1 MALLY
6 NISTYFFLIVIN
18 FAALFNAKA
27 RLWVKG
33 RECVFKKLGNALMNI
48 ENIAWFHC
56 ASLGEF
62 EQGKPIIKAYK
73 KMNLIIKS
81 LNFSYQSEEVFKD
94 LNLNFNSGILNL
106 VSGPSG
112 SGKTTLLN
120 LIAGL
125 EKPSSGLIMLDDDIQ
140 SSNDKFIEPE
150 NRNIGFIFQDFALF
164 PHLNVKQNIEFS
176 GNRNDELLNKLINK
190 LSIANHLSKY
200 PHELS
205 GGQQQRVSIAR
216 ALFSEPKILLIDE
229 PISNQDKNNK
239 TEIIRII
246 SEFIKEKEIVC
257 ILVSH
262 EEINNVPVETKSF
275 NLS

>member
-1 MALLY
+1 
-6 NISTYFFLIVIN
+6 
-18 FAALFNAKA
+18 
-27 RLWVKG
+27 
-33 RECVFKKLGNALMNI
+33 
-48 ENIAWFHC
+48 
-56 ASLGEF
+56 
-62 EQGKPIIKAYK
+62 
-73 KMNLIIKS
+73 MNLIIES
-81 LNFSYQSEEVFKD
+81 LNFSYRNEEVFKD
-94 LNLNFNSGILNL
+94 LNLNFKSGVLNL
-106 VSGPSG
+106 ISGPSG

-125 EKPSSGLIMLDDDIQ
+125 EKPSSGLIILDDIIQ
-140 SSNDKFIEPE
+140 SNNDKFVEPE
-150 NRNIGFIFQDFALF
+150 NRNIGFVFQDFALF

-176 GNRNDELLNKLINK
+176 RKGNEDLFNKLINR
-190 LSIANHLSKY
+190 LNIASHLSKY

-239 TEIIRII
+239 IEIIEII
-246 SEFIKEKEIVC
+246 SEFIKEKEIIC

-262 EEINNVPVETKSF
+262 EEINSYGEVEARSY

>member
-1 MALLY
+1 
-6 NISTYFFLIVIN
+6 
-18 FAALFNAKA
+18 
-27 RLWVKG
+27 
-33 RECVFKKLGNALMNI
+33 
-48 ENIAWFHC
+48 
-56 ASLGEF
+56 
-62 EQGKPIIKAYK
+62 
-73 KMNLIIKS
+73 MNLIIKS
-81 LNFSYQSEEVFKD
+81 LNFSYHSEDVFKD

-125 EKPSSGLIMLDDDIQ
+125 EKPSSGLIMLDGNIQ
-140 SSNDKFIEPE
+140 SSIDKFVEPE
-150 NRNIGFIFQDFALF
+150 NRNVGFVFQDFALF

-176 GNRNDELLNKLINK
+176 ENRNKELFNTLIDN
-190 LSIANHLSKY
+190 LSIKNYLSKY

-205 GGQQQRVSIAR
+205 GGQKQRASIAR
-216 ALFSEPKILLIDE
+216 AIYSEPKILLIDE

-239 TEIIRII
+239 IEIIKII
-246 SEFIKEKEIVC
+246 SDFTKDKEIVC

-262 EEINNVPVETKSF
+262 EEINNISQVETISY

>member
-1 MALLY
+1 
-6 NISTYFFLIVIN
+6 
-18 FAALFNAKA
+18 
-27 RLWVKG
+27 
-33 RECVFKKLGNALMNI
+33 
-48 ENIAWFHC
+48 
-56 ASLGEF
+56 
-62 EQGKPIIKAYK
+62 
-73 KMNLIIKS
+73 MNLIIKS
-81 LNFSYQSEEVFKD
+81 LNFSYQNEDVFKD
-94 LNLNFNSGILNL
+94 LNLNFSSGVLNL

-125 EKPSSGLIMLDDDIQ
+125 EKPSSGFIMLDDNIQ

-164 PHLNVKQNIEFS
+164 PHLNIKQNIEFS
-176 GNRNDELLNKLINK
+176 GNRNEELLNRLINE
-190 LSIANHLSKY
+190 LSIANHLSKF

-216 ALFSEPKILLIDE
+216 ALFSEPKVLLIDE

-246 SEFIKEKEIVC
+246 SEFIKEEEIVC

>member
-1 MALLY
+1 
-6 NISTYFFLIVIN
+6 
-18 FAALFNAKA
+18 
-27 RLWVKG
+27 
-33 RECVFKKLGNALMNI
+33 
-48 ENIAWFHC
+48 
-56 ASLGEF
+56 
-62 EQGKPIIKAYK
+62 
-73 KMNLIIKS
+73 MNLIIKS

-125 EKPSSGLIMLDDDIQ
+125 EKPSSGLIMLDDDVQ

-164 PHLNVKQNIEFS
+164 PHLNIKQNIEFS
-176 GNRNDELLNKLINK
+176 GNRNEELLNKLINK

-275 NLS
+275 NLSYIKDFALSTPSKFDNHHLIVEIYLT

>member
-1 MALLY
+1 
-6 NISTYFFLIVIN
+6 
-18 FAALFNAKA
+18 
-27 RLWVKG
+27 
-33 RECVFKKLGNALMNI
+33 
-48 ENIAWFHC
+48 
-56 ASLGEF
+56 
-62 EQGKPIIKAYK
+62 
-73 KMNLIIKS
+73 MNLIIKS

-176 GNRNDELLNKLINK
+176 GNRNEELLNKLINK
-190 LSIANHLSKY
+190 LSFANHLSKY

-239 TEIIRII
+239 TEVIKII
-246 SEFIKEKEIVC
+246 SEFIKEKKIVC
-257 ILVSH
+257 VLVSH
-262 EEINNVPVETKSF
+262 EEINNAPVEIKSF
-275 NLS
+275 NFS

>member
-1 MALLY
+1 
-6 NISTYFFLIVIN
+6 
-18 FAALFNAKA
+18 
-27 RLWVKG
+27 
-33 RECVFKKLGNALMNI
+33 
-48 ENIAWFHC
+48 
-56 ASLGEF
+56 
-62 EQGKPIIKAYK
+62 
-73 KMNLIIKS
+73 MNLIIES
-81 LNFSYQSEEVFKD
+81 LNFSYRNEEVFKN
-94 LNLNFNSGILNL
+94 LNLNFKSGVLNL
-106 VSGPSG
+106 ISGPSG

-125 EKPSSGLIMLDDDIQ
+125 EKPSSGLIIFDDIIQ
-140 SSNDKFIEPE
+140 SNNDKFVEPE
-150 NRNIGFIFQDFALF
+150 NRNIGFVFQDFALF

-176 GNRNDELLNKLINK
+176 RKGNEDLFNKLVNR
-190 LSIANHLSKY
+190 LNIASHLSKY

-239 TEIIRII
+239 TEIIEII
-246 SEFIKEKEIVC
+246 SEFIKEKEIIC

-262 EEINNVPVETKSF
+262 EEINSYGEVEARSY

>member
-1 MALLY
+1 
-6 NISTYFFLIVIN
+6 
-18 FAALFNAKA
+18 
-27 RLWVKG
+27 
-33 RECVFKKLGNALMNI
+33 
-48 ENIAWFHC
+48 
-56 ASLGEF
+56 
-62 EQGKPIIKAYK
+62 
-73 KMNLIIKS
+73 MNLIIKS

-125 EKPSSGLIMLDDDIQ
+125 EKPSSGLIMLDDDVQ
-140 SSNDKFIEPE
+140 SSIDKFIEPE

-164 PHLNVKQNIEFS
+164 PHLNIKQNIEFS
-176 GNRNDELLNKLINK
+176 GNRNEELLNKLINK

>member
-1 MALLY
+1 
-6 NISTYFFLIVIN
+6 
-18 FAALFNAKA
+18 
-27 RLWVKG
+27 
-33 RECVFKKLGNALMNI
+33 
-48 ENIAWFHC
+48 
-56 ASLGEF
+56 
-62 EQGKPIIKAYK
+62 
-73 KMNLIIKS
+73 MNLIIKS
-81 LNFSYQSEEVFKD
+81 LNFSYQSEGVFKD

-125 EKPSSGLIMLDDDIQ
+125 EKPSSGLIMLDDDVQ

-164 PHLNVKQNIEFS
+164 PHLNIKQNIEFS
-176 GNRNDELLNKLINK
+176 GNRNEELLNKLINK

>member
-1 MALLY
+1 
-6 NISTYFFLIVIN
+6 
-18 FAALFNAKA
+18 
-27 RLWVKG
+27 
-33 RECVFKKLGNALMNI
+33 
-48 ENIAWFHC
+48 
-56 ASLGEF
+56 
-62 EQGKPIIKAYK
+62 
-73 KMNLIIKS
+73 MNLIIKS

-125 EKPSSGLIMLDDDIQ
+125 EKPSSGLIMLDDDVQ

-164 PHLNVKQNIEFS
+164 PHLNIKQNIEFS

-262 EEINNVPVETKSF
+262 EEINNVPVEIKSF

>member
-1 MALLY
+1 MLQILDLHK
-6 NISTYFFLIVIN
+6 SFGSVKVI
-18 FAALFNAKA
+18 K
-27 RLWVKG
+27 
-33 RECVFKKLGNALMNI
+33 
-48 ENIAWFHC
+48 
-56 ASLGEF
+56 
-62 EQGKPIIKAYK
+62 
-73 KMNLIIKS
+73 
-81 LNFSYQSEEVFKD
+81 
-94 LNLNFNSGILNL
+94 NFNKDFDSGYIYLL
-106 VSGPSG
+106 TGPNG

-125 EKPSSGLIMLDDDIQ
+125 EKPSSGLIMLDDDVQ
-140 SSNDKFIEPE
+140 SSNDEFIEPE

-176 GNRNDELLNKLINK
+176 GNRNEELLNKLINK

>member
-1 MALLY
+1 
-6 NISTYFFLIVIN
+6 
-18 FAALFNAKA
+18 
-27 RLWVKG
+27 
-33 RECVFKKLGNALMNI
+33 
-48 ENIAWFHC
+48 
-56 ASLGEF
+56 
-62 EQGKPIIKAYK
+62 
-73 KMNLIIKS
+73 MNLIIKS
-81 LNFSYQSEEVFKD
+81 LNFSYHSEDVFKD

-125 EKPSSGLIMLDDDIQ
+125 EKPSSGLIMLDGNIQ
-140 SSNDKFIEPE
+140 SSIDKFVEPE
-150 NRNIGFIFQDFALF
+150 NRNIGFVFQDFALF

-176 GNRNDELLNKLINK
+176 GNRNKELLNTLIDN
-190 LSIANHLSKY
+190 LSIKNQLSKY

-205 GGQQQRVSIAR
+205 GGQQQRASIAR
-216 ALFSEPKILLIDE
+216 AIYSEPKILLIDE

-239 TEIIRII
+239 IEIIKII
-246 SEFIKEKEIVC
+246 SDFTKDKEIVC

-262 EEINNVPVETKSF
+262 EEINNVHVETKSF

>member
-1 MALLY
+1 
-6 NISTYFFLIVIN
+6 
-18 FAALFNAKA
+18 
-27 RLWVKG
+27 
-33 RECVFKKLGNALMNI
+33 
-48 ENIAWFHC
+48 
-56 ASLGEF
+56 
-62 EQGKPIIKAYK
+62 
-73 KMNLIIKS
+73 MNLIIKS

-106 VSGPSG
+106 VSGPSV

-140 SSNDKFIEPE
+140 SSNDKFIDPE

-176 GNRNDELLNKLINK
+176 GNRNEELLNKLINK
-190 LSIANHLSKY
+190 LSFANHLSKY

-262 EEINNVPVETKSF
+262 EEINNVQVETKSF

>member
-1 MALLY
+1 
-6 NISTYFFLIVIN
+6 
-18 FAALFNAKA
+18 
-27 RLWVKG
+27 
-33 RECVFKKLGNALMNI
+33 
-48 ENIAWFHC
+48 
-56 ASLGEF
+56 
-62 EQGKPIIKAYK
+62 
-73 KMNLIIKS
+73 MNLIIKS
-81 LNFSYQSEEVFKD
+81 LNFSYQSEEVFKG

-112 SGKTTLLN
+112 SGKPTLLN

-125 EKPSSGLIMLDDDIQ
+125 EKPSSGLIMLDDDVQ

-164 PHLNVKQNIEFS
+164 PHLNIKQNIEFS
-176 GNRNDELLNKLINK
+176 GNRNEELLNKLINK

>member
-1 MALLY
+1 
-6 NISTYFFLIVIN
+6 
-18 FAALFNAKA
+18 
-27 RLWVKG
+27 
-33 RECVFKKLGNALMNI
+33 
-48 ENIAWFHC
+48 
-56 ASLGEF
+56 
-62 EQGKPIIKAYK
+62 
-73 KMNLIIKS
+73 MNLIIES
-81 LNFSYQSEEVFKD
+81 LNFSYRNEEVFKD
-94 LNLNFNSGILNL
+94 LNLNFKSGVLNL
-106 VSGPSG
+106 ISGPSG

-125 EKPSSGLIMLDDDIQ
+125 EKPSSGLIILDDIIQ
-140 SSNDKFIEPE
+140 SNNDKFVEPE
-150 NRNIGFIFQDFALF
+150 NRNIGFVFQDFALF

-176 GNRNDELLNKLINK
+176 RKGNEDLFNKLINR
-190 LSIANHLSKY
+190 LNIANHLSKY

-239 TEIIRII
+239 TEIIEII
-246 SEFIKEKEIVC
+246 SEFIKEKEIIC

-262 EEINNVPVETKSF
+262 EEINSYGEVEARSY

>member
-1 MALLY
+1 
-6 NISTYFFLIVIN
+6 
-18 FAALFNAKA
+18 
-27 RLWVKG
+27 
-33 RECVFKKLGNALMNI
+33 
-48 ENIAWFHC
+48 
-56 ASLGEF
+56 
-62 EQGKPIIKAYK
+62 
-73 KMNLIIKS
+73 MNLIIKS

-125 EKPSSGLIMLDDDIQ
+125 EKPSSGLIMLDDDVQ

-164 PHLNVKQNIEFS
+164 PHLNIKQNIEFS

-229 PISNQDKNNK
+229 PVSNQDKNNK

-246 SEFIKEKEIVC
+246 SEFIKEEEIVC

>member
-1 MALLY
+1 
-6 NISTYFFLIVIN
+6 
-18 FAALFNAKA
+18 
-27 RLWVKG
+27 
-33 RECVFKKLGNALMNI
+33 
-48 ENIAWFHC
+48 
-56 ASLGEF
+56 
-62 EQGKPIIKAYK
+62 
-73 KMNLIIKS
+73 MNLIIKS

-125 EKPSSGLIMLDDDIQ
+125 EKPSSGLIMLDDDVQ

-164 PHLNVKQNIEFS
+164 PHLNIKQNIEFS
-176 GNRNDELLNKLINK
+176 GNRNDELLNELINK
-190 LSIANHLSKY
+190 LSIATHLSKY

-246 SEFIKEKEIVC
+246 SEFIEEKEIVC

>member
-1 MALLY
+1 
-6 NISTYFFLIVIN
+6 
-18 FAALFNAKA
+18 
-27 RLWVKG
+27 
-33 RECVFKKLGNALMNI
+33 
-48 ENIAWFHC
+48 
-56 ASLGEF
+56 
-62 EQGKPIIKAYK
+62 
-73 KMNLIIKS
+73 MNLIIKS

-94 LNLNFNSGILNL
+94 LNLNFNSGILNF

-125 EKPSSGLIMLDDDIQ
+125 EKPTSGLIMLDNDIQ

-176 GNRNDELLNKLINK
+176 GNRNEELLNKLINK

-239 TEIIRII
+239 IEIIRII

-262 EEINNVPVETKSF
+262 EEINNAPVETKSF
-275 NLS
+275 NFS

>member
-1 MALLY
+1 
-6 NISTYFFLIVIN
+6 
-18 FAALFNAKA
+18 
-27 RLWVKG
+27 
-33 RECVFKKLGNALMNI
+33 
-48 ENIAWFHC
+48 
-56 ASLGEF
+56 
-62 EQGKPIIKAYK
+62 
-73 KMNLIIKS
+73 MNLIIKS

-125 EKPSSGLIMLDDDIQ
+125 EKPSSGLIMLDDDVQ

-164 PHLNVKQNIEFS
+164 PHLNIKQNIEFS

-246 SEFIKEKEIVC
+246 SEFIKEEEIVC

-262 EEINNVPVETKSF
+262 EEINSIAQVETRSYT
-275 NLS
+275 LS

>member
-1 MALLY
+1 
-6 NISTYFFLIVIN
+6 
-18 FAALFNAKA
+18 
-27 RLWVKG
+27 
-33 RECVFKKLGNALMNI
+33 
-48 ENIAWFHC
+48 
-56 ASLGEF
+56 
-62 EQGKPIIKAYK
+62 
-73 KMNLIIKS
+73 MNLIIKS
-81 LNFSYQSEEVFKD
+81 LNFSYQSEKVFKD

-125 EKPSSGLIMLDDDIQ
+125 EKPSSGLIMLDDDVQ

-164 PHLNVKQNIEFS
+164 PHLNIKQNIEFS
-176 GNRNDELLNKLINK
+176 GNRNEELLNRLINE

-216 ALFSEPKILLIDE
+216 ALFSEPKVLLIDE

-246 SEFIKEKEIVC
+246 SEFIKEEEIVC

>member
-1 MALLY
+1 
-6 NISTYFFLIVIN
+6 
-18 FAALFNAKA
+18 
-27 RLWVKG
+27 
-33 RECVFKKLGNALMNI
+33 
-48 ENIAWFHC
+48 
-56 ASLGEF
+56 
-62 EQGKPIIKAYK
+62 
-73 KMNLIIKS
+73 MNLIIKS
-81 LNFSYQSEEVFKD
+81 LNFSYRNEEVFKD
-94 LNLNFNSGILNL
+94 LNLNFKSGVLNL
-106 VSGPSG
+106 ISGPSG

-125 EKPSSGLIMLDDDIQ
+125 DKPSSGLIILDDIIQ
-140 SSNDKFIEPE
+140 SNNDKFVEPE
-150 NRNIGFIFQDFALF
+150 NRNIGFVFQDFALF

-176 GNRNDELLNKLINK
+176 RKGNEDLFNKLINR
-190 LSIANHLSKY
+190 LNIASHLSKY

-239 TEIIRII
+239 IEIIEII
-246 SEFIKEKEIVC
+246 SEFIKEKEIIC

-262 EEINNVPVETKSF
+262 EEINSYGEVEARSY

>member
-1 MALLY
+1 
-6 NISTYFFLIVIN
+6 
-18 FAALFNAKA
+18 
-27 RLWVKG
+27 
-33 RECVFKKLGNALMNI
+33 
-48 ENIAWFHC
+48 
-56 ASLGEF
+56 
-62 EQGKPIIKAYK
+62 
-73 KMNLIIKS
+73 MNLIIKS
-81 LNFSYQSEEVFKD
+81 LNFSYQNEEVFKD

-125 EKPSSGLIMLDDDIQ
+125 EKPSSGLIMLDDDVQ

-164 PHLNVKQNIEFS
+164 PHLNIKQNIEFS

-262 EEINNVPVETKSF
+262 EEVNNVPVETKSF

>member
-1 MALLY
+1 
-6 NISTYFFLIVIN
+6 
-18 FAALFNAKA
+18 
-27 RLWVKG
+27 
-33 RECVFKKLGNALMNI
+33 
-48 ENIAWFHC
+48 
-56 ASLGEF
+56 
-62 EQGKPIIKAYK
+62 
-73 KMNLIIKS
+73 MNLIIKS
-81 LNFSYQSEEVFKD
+81 LNFSYPNEEVFKD
-94 LNLNFNSGILNL
+94 LDLDFKSGVLNL
-106 VSGPSG
+106 ISGPSG

-125 EKPSSGLIMLDDDIQ
+125 EKPSSGLIVLDDIIQ
-140 SSNDKFIEPE
+140 SNNDKFVEPE
-150 NRNIGFIFQDFALF
+150 NRNIGFVFQDFALF

-176 GNRNDELLNKLINK
+176 RKGNEHLFNKLINK
-190 LSIANHLSKY
+190 LNIASHLSKY

-239 TEIIRII
+239 IEIIEII
-246 SEFIKEKEIVC
+246 SEYIKEREIIC

-262 EEINNVPVETKSF
+262 EEINSYSQVETRSY

>member
-1 MALLY
+1 
-6 NISTYFFLIVIN
+6 
-18 FAALFNAKA
+18 
-27 RLWVKG
+27 
-33 RECVFKKLGNALMNI
+33 
-48 ENIAWFHC
+48 
-56 ASLGEF
+56 
-62 EQGKPIIKAYK
+62 
-73 KMNLIIKS
+73 MNLIIKS

-125 EKPSSGLIMLDDDIQ
+125 EKPSSGLIMLDDDVQ

-164 PHLNVKQNIEFS
+164 PHLNIKQNIEFS
-176 GNRNDELLNKLINK
+176 GNRNDELLNKLIKK

>member
-1 MALLY
+1 
-6 NISTYFFLIVIN
+6 
-18 FAALFNAKA
+18 
-27 RLWVKG
+27 
-33 RECVFKKLGNALMNI
+33 
-48 ENIAWFHC
+48 
-56 ASLGEF
+56 
-62 EQGKPIIKAYK
+62 
-73 KMNLIIKS
+73 MNLIIKS

-106 VSGPSG
+106 VSGPNG

-125 EKPSSGLIMLDDDIQ
+125 EKPSSGLIMLDDDVQ

-164 PHLNVKQNIEFS
+164 PHLNIKQNIEFS

-216 ALFSEPKILLIDE
+216 ALFSEPIILLIDE

>member
-1 MALLY
+1 
-6 NISTYFFLIVIN
+6 
-18 FAALFNAKA
+18 
-27 RLWVKG
+27 
-33 RECVFKKLGNALMNI
+33 
-48 ENIAWFHC
+48 
-56 ASLGEF
+56 
-62 EQGKPIIKAYK
+62 
-73 KMNLIIKS
+73 MNLIIKS

-94 LNLNFNSGILNL
+94 LNLNFNSVILNL

-125 EKPSSGLIMLDDDIQ
+125 EKPSSGLIMLDDDVQ

-164 PHLNVKQNIEFS
+164 PHLNIKQNIEFS
-176 GNRNDELLNKLINK
+176 GNRNEELLNKLINK
-190 LSIANHLSKY
+190 LSIANHISKY

-239 TEIIRII
+239 IEIIKII
-246 SEFIKEKEIVC
+246 SDFVKDKEIVC

-262 EEINNVPVETKSF
+262 EEIKNIVQVETRSYT
-275 NLS
+275 LS